1 MVGLMA
7 EDAPGSIAEFTNRY
21 ALREFDGKS
30 DVCLEKTWP
39 LEHKAP

>member
-1 MVGLMA
+1 MVGIMA
-7 EDAPGSIAEFTNRY
+7 EDVPGSIAEFTNRY

-39 LEHKAP
+39 LNRKP